1 MIIIKNKTAIQKM
14 RTAGKFLAQIMKD
27 VESSIVYGKST
38 LEIDSFIEKQML
50 KIGLKPVCKGYA
62 GYKFATCISL
72 NDVIIHGIPSKDVI
86 LKTGDLVKIDVVG
99 SFDGYCA
106 DITRYFFVEPVKE
119 LAKKIS
125 LVAQIALDK
134 AIDKAVA
141 GNRIA
146 DLSACI
152 QKEVESNSFNV
163 VRKFVGHGIGKSI
176 HEDPNV
182 PNFVNGERDVI
193 LREGMTLAI
202 EPMITQGSFEVKI
215 MEDGWTAKT
224 LDGGLAAHVEDT
236 ILITNDGPEVLT
248 RL

>member
-14 RTAGKFLAQIMKD
+14 RTAGRFLAQIMKD

-72 NDVIIHGIPSKDVI
+72 NDVIIHGIPSRDVI

-176 HEDPNV
+176 HEDPNI
-182 PNFVNGERDVI
+182 PNFVTGERDVI